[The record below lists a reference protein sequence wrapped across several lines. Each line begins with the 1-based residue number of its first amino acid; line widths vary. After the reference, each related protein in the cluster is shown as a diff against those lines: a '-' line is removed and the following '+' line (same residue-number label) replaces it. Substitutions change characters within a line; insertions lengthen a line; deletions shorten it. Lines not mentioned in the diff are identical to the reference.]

1 MYKVFV
7 PVLILMFVGVLAFI
21 VANTAFSFLFPIFD
35 EIGSTGAVKAMGVF
49 DQVDPVIKISAYS
62 ALYIVVFIPVAY
74 LLFRLLR
81 KEEQPR
87 QRGYAY
93 PPGFSGG

>member
-7 PVLILMFVGVLAFI
+7 PVLILMFTGVLAFI
-21 VANTAFSFLFPIFD
+21 VANTALSFMFPIFD

-49 DQVDPVIKISAYS
+49 DQVDPIIKISVYS
-62 ALYIVVFIPVAY
+62 ALYILVFIPVAY

-81 KEEQPR
+81 KEQQPQQRR
-87 QRGYAY
+87 QQYYPGY
-93 PPGFSGG
+93 SGG